1 MGNQAREHTG
11 IPSLQIV
18 MPSTSITFKCKL
30 SGSNDLRRRTVP
42 LMDGTVAYATV
53 LEMVTELFQLG
64 GASFKLLWLDED
76 EDLVT
81 IGTNADVDEAVRW
94 ALSASTTLR
103 LEVKLTAPAP
113 DAEQKA
119 EPAPVAVDTPPPPPP
134 HPPLVVPEISNF
146 PSCESE
152 PQNQS
157 AAEQQQNCSA
167 AVDLQQMMQNQL
179 TQLTE
184 HLPEQLE
191 EHVKFAARKI
201 ENHLEKRAKQWHK
214 LVPGE
219 LKHKADGLCNF
230 LKKTKK
236 KNKNKKLHMKFV
248 ADLSLP
254 DRTELMPG
262 DVISKTWR
270 VINSGADTWP
280 DQSRLTHVGSDL
292 FEGARP
298 SAVPCLEP
306 GTETEL
312 SLDEMITPAE
322 PGRYMSHWRLC
333 TPEGNKFGDR
343 LWFDVTVLSTQAD
356 HTSPPVVHLGIAC
369 DLTGMDPIVGPR
381 FKKFTEDYD
390 LCQAAFDTLD
400 NEEKSTFR
408 MINAPEDAAHVAAE
422 EEEHAAE
429 LVAAAEDE
437 EQQQM
442 HENIWCDGCSCTPI
456 MGPRYTKQLDGDTY
470 DVCQVCFSA
479 LDDSEKQKL
488 TKADKPEADKPA
500 QKVVD
505 DAEAP
510 SAEEPEAAHQDDVD
524 VVIEQEPEAPSVFDD
539 CDDLSAS
546 CIADIEATFV
556 EEDEAAAEEAACIAE
571 EEAAAEAAR
580 IVAEQEPILPI
591 IPCPQCT
598 FENSPESTQCE
609 ICEAVLHSQDGYLSS
624 ANCAVKGHSISKR
637 IHAHS
642 KEESIANLVNRTAEM
657 CSADSNAGGFTLN
670 APAGEVPWTVLKTK
684 VGVTHH
690 RREVDP
696 EKQNKTLYTK
706 V

>member
-1 MGNQAREHTG
+1 MDPYFCIKKWPHPPHSPPIGVSIALQSSSPQTSGVVGWLPNSTEIGQSSKGAHG
-11 IPSLQIV
+11 HPFSQIV
-18 MPSTSITFKCKL
+18 MPSASITFKCKL

-42 LMDGTVAYATV
+42 LMDGTLAYVTV

-81 IGTNADVDEAVRW
+81 IGTDADVHEAVRW

-103 LEVKLTAPAP
+103 LEVKLTAPVP
-113 DAEQKA
+113 EGEQKA

-134 HPPLVVPEISNF
+134 HPTSVVPEISNF
-146 PSCESE
+146 PSCEPE

-157 AAEQQQNCSA
+157 ATEQQQNCSA

-191 EHVKFAARKI
+191 KHVKFAARKI

-214 LVPGE
+214 HVPGE

-230 LKKTKK
+230 LKRTKK

-270 VINSGADTWP
+270 VINSGAETWP

-343 LWFDVTVLSTQAD
+343 LWFDVTVLSTEAD

-429 LVAAAEDE
+429 LAAAAEDE
-437 EQQQM
+437 EQQI
-442 HENIWCDGCSCTPI
+442 HENIWCNGCSCTPI

-479 LDDSEKQKL
+479 LDDSEKQQL

-510 SAEEPEAAHQDDVD
+510 SAEEPEAAQQDDVD
-524 VVIEQEPEAPSVFDD
+524 MVIEQKPEAPSVFDD
-539 CDDLSAS
+539 CSDLSAS

-556 EEDEAAAEEAACIAE
+556 EEDEAAAEEPSPQFLEAACIAE
-571 EEAAAEAAR
+571 EAAAEAER
-580 IVAEQEPILPI
+580 IAEQEPIMPI

-598 FENSPESTQCE
+598 FENSPGSTQCE
-609 ICEAVLHSQDGYLSS
+609 ICEAILQ
-624 ANCAVKGHSISKR
+624 A
-637 IHAHS
+637 
-642 KEESIANLVNRTAEM
+642 
-657 CSADSNAGGFTLN
+657 
-670 APAGEVPWTVLKTK
+670 
-684 VGVTHH
+684 
-690 RREVDP
+690 
-696 EKQNKTLYTK
+696 
-706 V
+706 

>member
-30 SGSNDLRRRTVP
+30 SGSNDLRRRTVS

-103 LEVKLTAPAP
+103 LEVKLTAPVP
-113 DAEQKA
+113 EAEQKA

-134 HPPLVVPEISNF
+134 HPTLVVPEISNF

-322 PGRYMSHWRLC
+322 PGRYMSHWSLC

-343 LWFDVTVLSTQAD
+343 LWFDVTVLSTEAD

-422 EEEHAAE
+422 
-429 LVAAAEDE
+429 DE

-488 TKADKPEADKPA
+488 TKADKPEADK
-500 QKVVD
+500 KVVD

-510 SAEEPEAAHQDDVD
+510 SA
-524 VVIEQEPEAPSVFDD
+524 
-539 CDDLSAS
+539 
-546 CIADIEATFV
+546 
-556 EEDEAAAEEAACIAE
+556 
-571 EEAAAEAAR
+571 
-580 IVAEQEPILPI
+580 
-591 IPCPQCT
+591 
-598 FENSPESTQCE
+598 
-609 ICEAVLHSQDGYLSS
+609 
-624 ANCAVKGHSISKR
+624 
-637 IHAHS
+637 
-642 KEESIANLVNRTAEM
+642 
-657 CSADSNAGGFTLN
+657 
-670 APAGEVPWTVLKTK
+670 
-684 VGVTHH
+684 
-690 RREVDP
+690 
-696 EKQNKTLYTK
+696 
-706 V
+706 